1 MKYIKDM
8 LSKENLLWTAV
19 FAMSLLF
26 VFSLFFLVPVVL
38 TVLTAIMVLMYLTW
52 VIIFTPAEYTP
63 DAVAG
68 IENTIMHFPYEIFVV
83 CAVNILLYLMMKFFT
98 VQLQKHCPVRKTQQI
113 AQGVF

>member
-1 MKYIKDM
+1 MDSSFCNEFIIRIQ
-8 LSKENLLWTAV
+8 SI
-19 FAMSLLF
+19 
-26 VFSLFFLVPVVL
+26 FLVPVVL